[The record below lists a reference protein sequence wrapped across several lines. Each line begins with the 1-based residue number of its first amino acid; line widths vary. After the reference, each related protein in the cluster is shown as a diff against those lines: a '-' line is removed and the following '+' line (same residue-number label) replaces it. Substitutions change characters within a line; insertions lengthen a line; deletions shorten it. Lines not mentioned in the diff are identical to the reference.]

1 MGIEDDIKKIVI
13 ARLETLSPNKKISIG
28 NSGEFT
34 RDQLIDSVKKENEVG
49 LKLIQI
55 EIEFLKSFK
64 KGILQ

>member
-13 ARLETLSPNKKISIG
+13 ARLETLSPNKKISIE